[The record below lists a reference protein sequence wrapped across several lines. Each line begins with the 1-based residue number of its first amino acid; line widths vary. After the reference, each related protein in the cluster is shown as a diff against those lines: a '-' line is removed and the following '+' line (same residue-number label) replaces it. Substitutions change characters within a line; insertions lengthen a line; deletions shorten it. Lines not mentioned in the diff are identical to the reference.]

1 MLKSGELEIRA
12 GLYYISE
19 KGYFESVYGKYQY
32 FDYDGKGDVTD
43 VREHEKKLRKKEDL
57 KK

>member
-1 MLKSGELEIRA
+1 MLKSGELEVRE

-19 KGYFESVYGKYQY
+19 KGFFESVYGKYQY
-32 FDYDGKGDVTD
+32 LDYDGKGDVTD